1 MTGSNSHVHY
11 PPSEEISTKR
21 IDVRSKI
28 IASFFVILACSFIVT
43 NNQLVWFIVLLMIYT
58 LILRPRKSF
67 IKYTLAALPIIFSL
81 TLISFFSFSS
91 IPVMYKNLFYQTVHN
106 NVSFAIFSAGRAIV
120 IVLFVLMT
128 INSEESFFEIIYGLD
143 DLKMPRLLT
152 NLTFLTYRFFFLMQE
167 ELSRILEARSNRF
180 YGQKNH
186 LNLSSLKLTGN
197 IIGSL
202 LARSFKR
209 AEHIS
214 ATLSARGFSGKMS
227 HPEQPW
233 TPVGVIF
240 IIFTMIYV
248 LMLMVIGESA
258 FHLLI
263 GELL

>member
-11 PPSEEISTKR
+11 PPVEEISAKR
-21 IDVRSKI
+21 VDVRSKI
-28 IASFFVILACSFIVT
+28 IASFFVILTCSFIVT
-43 NNQLVWFIVLLMIYT
+43 SIQLVWFIVLLSIYT
-58 LILRPRKSF
+58 LILRPRKSL
-67 IKYTLAALPIIFSL
+67 IKYTLAALPIILSL
-81 TLISFFSFSS
+81 TIISFFSFSS
-91 IPVMYKNLFYQTVHN
+91 SPVIYRNLFYQTVHN
-106 NVSFAIFSAGRAIV
+106 NVTFAFFSGLRSIV

-180 YGQKNH
+180 YGQKIY
-186 LNLSSLKLTGN
+186 LNLASLKLIGN
-197 IIGSL
+197 IIGSV

-209 AEHIS
+209 AEYIS
-214 ATLSARGFSGKMS
+214 ATLSARGFTGKMS

-233 TPVGVIF
+233 TPVGVLF
-240 IIFTMIYV
+240 IIFTIIYV
-248 LMLMVIGESA
+248 LMLMIIGEST